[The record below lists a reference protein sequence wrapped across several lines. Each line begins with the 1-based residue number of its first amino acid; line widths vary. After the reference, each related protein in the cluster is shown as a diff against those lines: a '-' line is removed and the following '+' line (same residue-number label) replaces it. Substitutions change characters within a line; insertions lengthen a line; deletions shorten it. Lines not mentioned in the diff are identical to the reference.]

1 MMKGTIKI
9 EATDK
14 GVSCRT
20 ELHDV
25 GFGDKIHLLAIM
37 FRLLEVKGAEKAAMM
52 CAFAYAAN
60 DTNAFDS
67 TEVRAQVPEFSTKEE
82 ETEEG

>member
-1 MMKGTIKI
+1 MKGSIKI

-25 GFGDKIHLLAIM
+25 GLGDKIHLLAIM
-37 FRLLEVKGAEKAAMM
+37 LRLLEVKGAEKAAMM
-52 CAFAYAAN
+52 CALAYAAN
-60 DTNAFDS
+60 DANAFDS
-67 TEVRAQVPEFSTKEE
+67 TEVRAAIPITDAEKEE
-82 ETEEG
+82 EG